1 MDCGNKRPRTTIS
14 AKSLETLKQ
23 AYQAS
28 SKPARHV
35 REQLAAE
42 TGLDMRVVQVWFQNR
57 RAKEKR
63 LKKDAGRRWTTDTLA
78 SSSFNKTFDSDS
90 GSNDDLGSLNGRS
103 PLYSGHPFSDTPTEL
118 EIHADL
124 NNGPYQQM
132 PGSYM
137 NGLDQQQQ
145 QVSQGLLAMQQTLNQ
160 QQQQQLPTHMN
171 GQQQQQQQSNHFMSQ
186 ISEQALTNP
195 YDLAAAAVRTP
206 LTPSQQQAL
215 SHMGMNF
222 SQHFSQLPPPPQQQQ
237 PMHPY
242 SLPPHHHHMST
253 SAQHSPLSLSSYV
266 PHLQGLPQMGHMS
279 PSSQPMSHTPL
290 SMQPM
295 SVGESYHH

>member
-1 MDCGNKRPRTTIS
+1 MPLIPLGHNN
-14 AKSLETLKQ
+14 LF
-23 AYQAS
+23 
-28 SKPARHV
+28 
-35 REQLAAE
+35 
-42 TGLDMRVVQVWFQNR
+42 VWFQNR

-103 PLYSGHPFSDTPTEL
+103 PLYSSGHPFSDTPTEL

-124 NNGPYQQM
+124 NNGGSGGCGGGGVGTYQM

-145 QVSQGLLAMQQTLNQ
+145 QQQQVSQGLLAMQQSLNQQQQ
-160 QQQQQLPTHMN
+160 QQQQQLPTHL
-171 GQQQQQQQSNHFMSQ
+171 GGVGGGQSNHFMTSQ
-186 ISEQALTNP
+186 ISDQSLTNP
-195 YDLAAAAVRTP
+195 YDLSNAAGICTP

-215 SHMGMNF
+215 SHMGMLH
-222 SQHFSQLPPPPQQQQ
+222 SQHFSHLPPQQQPPQ
-237 PMHPY
+237 SMHHPY
-242 SLPPHHHHMST
+242 SLPPHHQHHHMSTSST

-295 SVGESYHH
+295 SVGGSYHH